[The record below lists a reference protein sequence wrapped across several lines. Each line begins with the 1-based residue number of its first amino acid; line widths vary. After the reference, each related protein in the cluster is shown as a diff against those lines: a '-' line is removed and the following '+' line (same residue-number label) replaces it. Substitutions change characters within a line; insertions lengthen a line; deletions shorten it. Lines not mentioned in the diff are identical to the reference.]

1 MMLPL
6 LIMSVNWDY
15 SGCSSQFLNWSNT
28 LHRIK
33 NSAHY
38 LCMVIFTNERFP
50 PFLGSG
56 LHVTLWIV
64 LKTCCSF
71 SLLDCLGVWCANK
84 RRTCCMI
91 MSLPR
96 HFKWKRFHTVIE
108 DLLNFDF
115 KVGALMQAG
124 YPGGT
129 RLSKPIQPKE
139 LYKKKG
145 VGLTSLLVS
154 FVKISLLWAVKHSV
168 FPLAGIVFKIPKL

>member
-33 NSAHY
+33 NCAHY

-50 PFLGSG
+50 PFPGSG

-124 YPGGT
+124 YPGGA

-139 LYKKKG
+139 LYKKRSG
-145 VGLTSLLVS
+145 LNFSVGIFCKNQFTLSCQAFS
-154 FVKISLLWAVKHSV
+154 
-168 FPLAGIVFKIPKL
+168 IPFSWNCL